1 MTTMAAVDSPSI
13 LHAEFVRLTVG
24 KEETVYTFCNAAA
37 PIVVD
42 GITFSNLGAL
52 LSVGEIQQE
61 MKATS
66 SDMTIAL
73 TGIDPANIAIVLSN
87 EIKGS
92 IVEVWRGFFDSN
104 NQILTSPSTQF
115 FKRYQGI
122 INSVAIT
129 EDFSIEART
138 RIATCIIS
146 CSSMRQVLL
155 NRLSGVKTNL
165 NSWQYIYPDDLS
177 MSRVSEITATYF
189 DFGGQPQ
196 MATQSATFSDMP
208 NPNL

>member
-1 MTTMAAVDSPSI
+1 MEAVDSPSI

-73 TGIDPANIAIVLSN
+73 TGIDPANIAIILSN

-92 IVEVWRGFFDSN
+92 IVEVWRGFFDAN

-138 RIATCIIS
+138 RIATCVIS

-189 DFGGQPQ
+189 DFGAPLQ
-196 MATQSATFSDMP
+196 MATQSANFSDMP
-208 NPNL
+208 NPNI